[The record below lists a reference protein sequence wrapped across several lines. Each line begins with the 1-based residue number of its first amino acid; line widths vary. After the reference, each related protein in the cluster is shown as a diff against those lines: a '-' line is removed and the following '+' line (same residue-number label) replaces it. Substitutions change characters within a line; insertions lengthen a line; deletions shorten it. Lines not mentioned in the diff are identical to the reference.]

1 LVEVLA
7 AMEREGIRLDVDF
20 LKAMSTDMAKEI
32 TAFEQKIYEEA
43 GETFNLAS
51 PKQLGDILFDKL
63 KIGGSKPKKT
73 KTGQYATGEEV
84 LSYLAKDNEIVQH
97 ILEWRQM
104 VKLQNTY
111 VDALPNQVDAKTNRV
126 HTDYMQTVAATGRLS
141 SNNPN
146 LQNIPIRTER
156 GRQIRKAFIA
166 RDENYTLLAADYS
179 QIELRIIAAL
189 SGEENM
195 IKAFQNHEDIH
206 RSTAA
211 KVFNIALEEVTKE
224 QRSNAKTVNF
234 GIIYG
239 VSAFGLSNQ
248 TDLTRSESA
257 ALIDAYYKTYPRLK
271 AYIQEQIEFAREN
284 GFVETVSGR
293 RRYLKDINSA
303 NAVVRGA
310 AERNAVNAPIQG
322 SAADI
327 IKIAMI
333 NIYKRLKAE
342 NWQSKMLLQV
352 HDELVFDVHNSELEK
367 IKPMIK
373 HEMEHAFQ
381 LNVPLVVDMGE
392 GKNWLEAH

>member
-1 LVEVLA
+1 LA
-7 AMEREGIRLDVDF
+7 NEHQIVSSILD
-20 LKAMSTDMAKEI
+20 
-32 TAFEQKIYEEA
+32 
-43 GETFNLAS
+43 
-51 PKQLGDILFDKL
+51 
-63 KIGGSKPKKT
+63 
-73 KTGQYATGEEV
+73 
-84 LSYLAKDNEIVQH
+84 
-97 ILEWRQM
+97 WRSLI
-104 VKLQNTY
+104 KLQNTY
-111 VDALPNQVDAKTNRV
+111 VEALPLQVDKITKRV

-166 RDENYTLLAADYS
+166 RDENYTLLSADYS

-206 RSTAA
+206 KSTAS
-211 KVFNIALEEVTKE
+211 KVFNVPLDEVTRE
-224 QRSNAKTVNF
+224 QRSHAKTVNF
-234 GIIYG
+234 GIVYG

-248 TDLTRSESA
+248 TSLSRSESKE
-257 ALIDAYYKTYPRLK
+257 LIDTYYETYPRLK
-271 AYIQEQIEFAREN
+271 SYIHEQMEFARN
-284 GFVETVSGR
+284 HGYTQTILGR
-293 RRYLKDINSA
+293 RRYLKDINSP
-303 NAVVRGA
+303 NAVVRSA

-333 NIYKRLKAE
+333 NIHKKLVSE
-342 NWQSKMLLQV
+342 NWKSKMLLQV

-373 HEMEHAFQ
+373 YEMENAIK
-381 LNVPLVVDMGE
+381 LDVPLVVEMGT
-392 GKNWLEAH
+392 GRDWLQAH